1 MARSHSTE
9 GTQRR
14 TIRYAGSTVAIQ
26 YADSVAEAIDF
37 LFRRA
42 PAGGDAEPEVTYR
55 VVASNE
61 GDDTTL
67 FRGEAPLYRGSSIPT
82 LAELLLGDVCHELA
96 KGSQGGLLFH
106 AAGLSCQGRGVLLPG
121 GIGAGK
127 TTLAAWLTAQG
138 LDYLSDEMIFFAR
151 GSDRLTS
158 FTRPLNLKHSSRPA
172 LQPVFDFEA
181 HAERILSHSRADL
194 VPAELLNPHSQPG
207 QPPLDLI
214 LFPRYEAGATFGLQR
229 LTGAQTGLALMECLV
244 NARNLPEHGFP
255 EVVRLARSAPG
266 YVLRYRCFE
275 EIEDA
280 VGELLRIRPS
290 GV

>member
-37 LFRRA
+37 LFRHA
-42 PAGGDAEPEVTYR
+42 PTGSDAEPEVTYR
-55 VVASNE
+55 IMGSDNGE
-61 GDDTTL
+61 DTTL
-67 FRGEAPLYRGSSIPT
+67 FRGEAPLYQGNSMPA
-82 LAELLLGDVCHELA
+82 LAEQLLGDVCHELA
-96 KGSQGGLLFH
+96 KRSHGGILFH
-106 AAGLSCQGRGVLLPG
+106 AAGLSCQGRGILLPG

-151 GSDRLTS
+151 GSDRLTP
-158 FTRPLNLKHSSRPA
+158 FTRPLNLKRSSRPA

-181 HAERILSHSRADL
+181 HADQILSHSRSDL
-194 VPAELLNPHSQPG
+194 VPAELLNPDSQPG
-207 QPPLDLI
+207 EPPLDLI
-214 LFPRYEAGATFGLQR
+214 LFPRYEAGATCRLQR

-275 EIEDA
+275 EIEDDM
-280 VGELLRIRPS
+280 GELLRIRPS